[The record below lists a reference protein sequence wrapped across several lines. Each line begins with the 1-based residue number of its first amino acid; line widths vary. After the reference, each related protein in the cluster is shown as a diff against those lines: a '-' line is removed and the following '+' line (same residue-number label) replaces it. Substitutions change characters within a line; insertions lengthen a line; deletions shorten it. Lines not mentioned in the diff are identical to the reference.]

1 MKKVRNLALGGAV
14 LVGAGASRVFASGVT
29 IPDTGIDVGG
39 YITAGITA
47 LGAVAAVAVG
57 GYFAFLVVRRALRWG
72 NKIG

>member
-1 MKKVRNLALGGAV
+1 MKSLMTKALVGAFV
-14 LVGAGASRVFASGVT
+14 LGAGASSVFASGAT
-29 IPDTGIDVGG
+29 IPDTGIDIGA

-57 GYFAFLVVRRALRWG
+57 GYFAFLVVKRAMKWG